1 MSSTGFPKLP
11 VELRQKICKYALSQP
26 RVHEIESIYGAQV
39 HFLPANSTPLL
50 AVNLESRNLA
60 LQSSTIIQFPRIRF
74 YFCPESDILLIDEL
88 ETLYQCD
95 GVFAHYIPSTG
106 WEDLC
111 DSMTVMALDPS
122 HSPFTH
128 LGPLTR
134 PENEIDSWLDFPH
147 DFAALL
153 VDELKRFPDMEEVIL
168 LSPDEESTGMLVHV
182 EQHMKEF
189 ALWKWTRST
198 RKGKGKTTEE
208 TVDEEEDENKE
219 VSMEKAL
226 LDGWEYRVPKITIL
240 AYECNEEESAM
251 SAMKRALLAYK
262 A

>member
-11 VELRQKICKYALSQP
+11 IELRQKIYKSALSQP
-26 RVHEIESIYGAQV
+26 RVHEIGSTYGGQM
-39 HFLPANSTPLL
+39 HFLSAKSTPLL
-50 AVNLESRNLA
+50 VVNSESRNLE

-88 ETLYQCD
+88 ETLYQWD

-106 WEDLC
+106 WKDLC
-111 DSMTVMALDPS
+111 DSMTFMALDPS

-128 LGPLTR
+128 LGPLTG
-134 PENEIDSWLDFPH
+134 PENEIDSWLDFTH

-153 VDELKRFPDMEEVIL
+153 VDELKRFPNMEEVIL
-168 LSPDEESTGMLVHV
+168 LSPDEESTGMLAHV
-182 EQHMKEF
+182 EQYMKRF
-189 ALWKWTRST
+189 AFWKWVRGT
-198 RKGKGKTTEE
+198 RKGKGKAKEE
-208 TVDEEEDENKE
+208 TVDEEEDENEE
-219 VSMEKAL
+219 VLMEKAL
-226 LDGWEYRVPKITIL
+226 LNGWEYRVPKITIL
-240 AYECNEEESAM
+240 AYECNEEETAM